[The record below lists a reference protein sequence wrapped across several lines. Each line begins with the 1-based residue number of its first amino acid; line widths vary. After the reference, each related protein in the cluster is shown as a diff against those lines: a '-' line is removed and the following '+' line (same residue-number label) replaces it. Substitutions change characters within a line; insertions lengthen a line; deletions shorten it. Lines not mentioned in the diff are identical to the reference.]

1 MKKHKSQ
8 LYPEY
13 DDHVRM
19 LGKQNTKRMDQ
30 GKVDFLGFDRYLQML
45 HSKNAMIQEEGFY
58 DLAQHAGEYL
68 EELLTAFDTEENRGM
83 RSWLLEIIGY
93 AKSPRAFP
101 IFLKYLH
108 SSDDSLR
115 CWAKYGL
122 AKLGTTR
129 EGRQLLW
136 EAYLYGAGLPQFE
149 TEEAARKVQEDLARF
164 VEGNKEINQGS

>member
-1 MKKHKSQ
+1 MRKHKRLLQ
-8 LYPEY
+8 PEY

-30 GKVDFLGFDRYLQML
+30 GKVNFLGFDCCLQML
-45 HSKNAMIQEEGFY
+45 RSKNAMIQEEGFY

-68 EELLTAFDTEENRGM
+68 EELLTAFCTEENRGM

-93 AKSPRAFP
+93 AKSPRTFP
-101 IFLKYLH
+101 IFLEYLH

-115 CWAKYGL
+115 CWAEYGL

-129 EGRQLLW
+129 EGRRLLW
-136 EAYLYGAGLPQFE
+136 DAHLYGTGLPQFA
-149 TEEAARKVQEDLARF
+149 TEGEARKVRKDLARF
-164 VEGNKEINQGS
+164 IEGSKE